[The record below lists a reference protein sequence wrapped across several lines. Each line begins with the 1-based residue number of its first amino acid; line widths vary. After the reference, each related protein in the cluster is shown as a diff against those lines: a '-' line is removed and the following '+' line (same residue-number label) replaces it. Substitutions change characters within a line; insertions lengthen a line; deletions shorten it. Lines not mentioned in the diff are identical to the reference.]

1 MTRAAAPASALADV
15 WSWPLPEEAYVPGR
29 TTRPESGDVFDIAE
43 AAPDVTDPACWRD
56 NEAWLAGFRLY
67 RAGYFW
73 EAHEVWEPVW
83 MGARPNSAE
92 RALAQGVIQ
101 LANACLKLRME
112 RPKAAARLVALA
124 GECLA
129 DATSG
134 GQAREVMGLDM
145 VALRTAI
152 TRFAGELS
160 LGPEAALAQRPVLRL
175 QDTPHQKNMHHNAYL
190 A

>member
-1 MTRAAAPASALADV
+1 MSWAAAPASAHADG

-29 TTRPESGDVFDIAE
+29 TTRPECGDVFDIAE
-43 AAPDVTDPACWRD
+43 AAPELTDPARWQD

-92 RALAQGVIQ
+92 RSLAQGVIQ
-101 LANACLKLRME
+101 LANACLKLRMG

-124 GECLA
+124 SDCLT
-129 DATSG
+129 DAASG
-134 GQAREVMGLDM
+134 GVTAIVMGLDIAA
-145 VALRTAI
+145 VRAGTA
-152 TRFAGELS
+152 RFASVLAS
-160 LGPEAALAQRPVLRL
+160 APEAALEARPDLWPYDCDL
-175 QDTPHQKNMHHNAYL
+175 QQNVQNNAYS